1 MLLLFMMHDYGLF
14 VDDIRF
20 ISYTLLPS
28 LCECLVHCYFLD
40 QFVIFIYSIPLHW
53 KRKVKTVS
61 KLKS

>member
-20 ISYTLLPS
+20 ISYTLFPS

-40 QFVIFIYSIPLHW
+40 QFVIFF
-53 KRKVKTVS
+53 
-61 KLKS
+61 